1 MGPNLS
7 ENLSVERW
15 GLNVESYLM
24 PLALAYRYFGGEGQP
39 PLVILHGL
47 LGSSRNWTTTGKLLA
62 RSFEVFAL
70 DLRGH
75 GDSPWAPPPERD
87 YSFTA
92 CAADV
97 AAWLDSKGVPN
108 PILLGHSFG
117 GKVAM
122 RLAVDSPRHCRA
134 LVVADI
140 APRDYEPHHVEAF
153 AAMRSLDLTTLT
165 SRAEAEE
172 KLKVQLQDENLA
184 RFLLTNLVREADE
197 GFRWRIDLE
206 GLSAALAKISRASL
220 KSGEIYAGSTLFLRG
235 ENSDFIRDADRSLIS
250 AHFPRHQ
257 ILALG
262 RAGHNL
268 HVDQPAAF
276 AAALEYFAMD
286 LS

>member
-1 MGPNLS
+1 
-7 ENLSVERW
+7 
-15 GLNVESYLM
+15 M
-24 PLALAYRYFGGEGQP
+24 PLALAYRYFGGEGKP

-47 LGSSRNWTTTGKLLA
+47 LGSSRNWTSTGKLLA

-97 AAWLDSKGVPN
+97 SAWLDAKGVRQ
-108 PILLGHSFG
+108 PILLGHSLG
-117 GKVAM
+117 GKIAM
-122 RLAVDSPRHCRA
+122 RVAVDNPARCRA

-140 APRDYEPHHVEAF
+140 APRDYAPHHIEAF
-153 AAMRSLDLTTLT
+153 TAMRGLNLATLA
-165 SRAEAEE
+165 SRAEAED
-172 KLKVQLQDENLA
+172 KLKKQLHDQNLA
-184 RFLLTNLVREADE
+184 RFLLTNLVREADA
-197 GFRWRIDLE
+197 GFRWRMDLD
-206 GLSAALAKISRASL
+206 GLSAALPQLACSSL
-220 KSGEIYAGSTLFLRG
+220 RPGEIYPGPALFLRG
-235 ENSDFIRDADRSLIS
+235 DQSDFIRETDRMLI
-250 AHFPRHQ
+250 AGHFPRHQ

-276 AAALEYFAMD
+276 TAALEYFALD
-286 LS
+286 LD

>member
-1 MGPNLS
+1 
-7 ENLSVERW
+7 
-15 GLNVESYLM
+15 M
-24 PLALAYRYFGGEGQP
+24 PLELAYRYFGGEGQP

-75 GDSPWAPPPERD
+75 GESPFAPPPD
-87 YSFTA
+87 HNYSYAA

-97 AAWLDSKGVPN
+97 AAWLDARGVRRPV
-108 PILLGHSFG
+108 LLGHSLG
-117 GKVAM
+117 GKIAM
-122 RLAVDSPRHCRA
+122 RLAMDEPARLRA

-140 APRDYEPHHVEAF
+140 APRDYPPHHAAAF
-153 AAMRSLDLTTLT
+153 AAMRSLDLSALT
-165 SRAEAEE
+165 SRADAEA
-172 KLKVQLQDENLA
+172 KLRAQLTDENLV
-184 RFLLTNLVREADE
+184 RFLLTNLVREADD
-197 GFRWRIDLE
+197 GFRWRVDVAGLE
-206 GLSAALAKISRASL
+206 AALPQLSRSPLAP
-220 KSGEIYAGSTLFLRG
+220 GEIYPGPALFLRG
-235 ENSDFIRDADRSLIS
+235 DESDFIRETDRPAIA

-276 AAALEYFAMD
+276 ATALEYFAMD
-286 LS
+286 LV

>member
-1 MGPNLS
+1 
-7 ENLSVERW
+7 
-15 GLNVESYLM
+15 M
-24 PLALAYRYFGGEGQP
+24 PLALAYRYFGGEGKP

-87 YSFTA
+87 YSFAA

-97 AAWLDSKGVPN
+97 AAWLDTKGVRRPV
-108 PILLGHSFG
+108 LLGHSLG
-117 GKVAM
+117 GKIAM
-122 RLAVDSPRHCRA
+122 RLAADAPAQCRA

-140 APRDYEPHHVEAF
+140 APRDYAPHHVEAF
-153 AAMRSLDLTTLT
+153 AAMRALDLATLT
-165 SRAEAEE
+165 SRTEAEE
-172 KLKVQLQDENLA
+172 KLVAQLHDETLA
-184 RFLLTNLVREADE
+184 RFLLTNLVREADA
-197 GFRWRIDLE
+197 GFRWRIDLD
-206 GLSAALAKISRASL
+206 GLAAALPQLARSSL
-220 KSGEIYAGSTLFLRG
+220 QPGETYGGPTLFLRG
-235 ENSDFIRDADRSLIS
+235 DLSDFIGDADRARIA
-250 AHFPRHQ
+250 AHFSRHQ

-276 AAALEYFAMD
+276 ATALEYFALD
-286 LS
+286 LN

>member
-1 MGPNLS
+1 
-7 ENLSVERW
+7 
-15 GLNVESYLM
+15 M

-47 LGSSRNWTTTGKLLA
+47 LGSSRNWTTAGKLLA

-97 AAWLDSKGVPN
+97 VAWLDTKGVHN
-108 PILLGHSFG
+108 PILLGHSLG
-117 GKVAM
+117 GKIAM
-122 RLAVDSPRHCRA
+122 RVAVDSPQRCRA

-140 APRDYEPHHVEAF
+140 APRDYAPHHVEAF
-153 AAMRSLDLTTLT
+153 AAMRSLDLATLN

-172 KLKVQLQDENLA
+172 KLKAQLHDESLA
-184 RFLLTNLVREADE
+184 RFLLTNLVREPDT
-197 GFRWRIDLE
+197 GFRWRIDVE
-206 GLSAALAKISRASL
+206 GLFAALPQLSRSSL
-220 KSGEIYAGSTLFLRG
+220 KPGETYAGSTLFLRG
-235 ENSDFIRDADRSLIS
+235 EHSDFIREADRSLIA

-276 AAALEYFAMD
+276 AAALEYFTLD
-286 LS
+286 LQ

>member
-1 MGPNLS
+1 
-7 ENLSVERW
+7 
-15 GLNVESYLM
+15 M

-47 LGSSRNWTTTGKLLA
+47 LGSSRNWTTAGKLLA

-75 GDSPWAPPPERD
+75 GDSSWAPPSERD

-97 AAWLDSKGVPN
+97 TAWLEAKGVSR

-117 GKVAM
+117 GKIAM
-122 RLAVDSPRHCRA
+122 RVAVDSPTRCRA

-140 APRDYEPHHVEAF
+140 APRDYAPHHVEAF
-153 AAMRSLDLTTLT
+153 AAMRSLDLAKLT

-172 KLKVQLQDENLA
+172 KLKAQLPDENLA
-184 RFLLTNLVREADE
+184 RFLLTNLVRDADE
-197 GFRWRIDLE
+197 SFRWRIDVE
-206 GLSAALAKISRASL
+206 GLYAALPQLSRSSL
-220 KSGEIYAGSTLFLRG
+220 KPGETYAGSTLFLRG
-235 ENSDFIRDADRSLIS
+235 EESDFINEADRSLIA
-250 AHFPRHQ
+250 AHFLRHQ
-257 ILALG
+257 IMALG

-276 AAALEYFAMD
+276 ATALEYFAMD
-286 LS
+286 LK

>member
-1 MGPNLS
+1 
-7 ENLSVERW
+7 
-15 GLNVESYLM
+15 M

-87 YSFTA
+87 YTFSA

-97 AAWLDSKGVPN
+97 AAWLDTKGVRQ
-108 PILLGHSFG
+108 PILLGHSLG
-117 GKVAM
+117 GKIAM
-122 RLAVDSPRHCRA
+122 RVAVDSPARCRA

-140 APRDYEPHHVEAF
+140 APRDYAPHHAEAF
-153 AAMRSLDLTTLT
+153 AAMHALDLAKLP

-172 KLKVQLQDENLA
+172 KLKAQLKDDNLA
-184 RFLLTNLVREADE
+184 RFLLTNLVREADA
-197 GFRWRIDLE
+197 GFRWRMDLS
-206 GLSAALAKISRASL
+206 GLFAALPQLARSSL
-220 KSGEIYAGSTLFLRG
+220 KPGETYAGPSLFLRG
-235 ENSDFIRDADRSLIS
+235 DESDFIRDSDRSFIA

-276 AAALEYFAMD
+276 ATALEYFALD

>member
-1 MGPNLS
+1 
-7 ENLSVERW
+7 
-15 GLNVESYLM
+15 M
-24 PLALAYRYFGGEGQP
+24 PLELAYRYFGGEGRP

-47 LGSSRNWTTTGKLLA
+47 LGSSRNWTTAGKLLA

-75 GDSPWAPPPERD
+75 GESPFAPPPVRD
-87 YSFTA
+87 YSFKT

-97 AAWLDSKGVPN
+97 AAWLDARGVRRPL
-108 PILLGHSFG
+108 LLGHSLG
-117 GKVAM
+117 GKIAM
-122 RLAVDSPRHCRA
+122 RLAVDEPARLSA

-140 APRDYEPHHVEAF
+140 APRDYAPPHAAAF
-153 AAMRSLDLTTLT
+153 AAMQELDLAALH

-172 KLKVQLQDENLA
+172 KLRAQLHDETLA
-184 RFLLTNLVREADE
+184 RFLVTNLAREADAA
-197 GFRWRIDLE
+197 FRWRVDVA
-206 GLSAALAKISRASL
+206 GLAAALPAIARSPLAP
-220 KSGEIYAGSTLFLRG
+220 GETYPGPALFLRG
-235 ENSDFIRDADRSLIS
+235 DQSDFIRDADRPAIA

-276 AAALEYFAMD
+276 TVALEYFATD
-286 LS
+286 LV